1 MRNNN
6 GAAIRRLSSQSL
18 KNNRIR
24 NVFAVLAITLTGML
38 FTAVFSFLGGMMQ
51 ISQETTMHEVGGR
64 FHAGLKHAT
73 MEQYEKVAANPL
85 VKRNSYNI
93 LISRV
98 DNILRRQAE
107 VRYLPSKENL
117 PDYFITLQ
125 EGSMPVAESEIVVD
139 TYVLDELNVP
149 HRVGEKIVLRIPFL
163 ADMIEKEFTV
173 SGWYQGDS
181 IGHASQIFISE
192 EFWLQLKGTHT
203 EEDFKAWG
211 EEHPEDNGVGLL
223 SGQLFFDNVS
233 NIEEKVQTVIREAGY
248 EPETELDYG
257 VNWAYM
263 SNRLESVDFV
273 TLLLLSC
280 VVLIIL
286 LTGYLI
292 INNIFQISVM
302 NDIRFYGLLKTIG
315 TTRKQLSRLIMR
327 QVLMLSII
335 GIPVGLLLGF
345 VIVKISMPFML
356 QFIDY
361 GGLKISLK
369 VNPWMILFAVFF
381 SVCTIFLSCRKP
393 GKIAGNVSPVE
404 AVKYT
409 EGMTVSP
416 KKKRKRHTFSLMGM
430 AFANLGRN
438 KKKTSVVVAAISLS
452 MVLLTLVMTGIGSFH
467 IEQFLEQRIVGDIM
481 IGNNIVFNVNSMYA
495 DYKIDSDY
503 VAFVRSQEGIQK
515 ENELWC
521 NLGSSVKLDEKGLEQ
536 FRKLE
541 QSGKLIHNEYIEQK
555 TQERLDGSNTLL
567 GGFVY
572 GYSDDLLKNLK
583 VLEGDLDIEKFQEG
597 NYILLGLFLGAG
609 EIEAADSL
617 YHPGDMVTI
626 SSVTEDS
633 VPHEVRNEEGET
645 IDVWYENRTEKEYE
659 VMAVVELPYSMD
671 IHRYSLN
678 GMDVVLPVR
687 ELRDGS
693 VLYNYCFAYSY
704 QIEET
709 YQEAFETAV
718 NNYVKNMS
726 SYVGYASKQTLIKEF
741 SGMIHAIAAM
751 GIGLAGVIGLIGILN
766 FINAVFT
773 GIIARKREFAMLQS
787 IGMTNRQLQKMLICE
802 GMGYVVFAGVISFIV
817 GSILAYAVLNALNN
831 VILFF
836 AYKFQILPFAIM
848 IPLLIIVAVVT
859 PVVSF
864 GRIQK
869 HSVVERLREAE

>member
-6 GAAIRRLSSQSL
+6 GAAIRRLSSRSL

-51 ISQETTMHEVGGR
+51 MSQETTMHEVGGR

-73 MEQYEKVAANPL
+73 TEQYEKVAANPL
-85 VKRNSYNI
+85 VERSSYNI
-93 LISRV
+93 LIGYAN
-98 DNILRRQAE
+98 NILRRQAE
-107 VRYLPSKENL
+107 VRYLPSEQDL

-125 EGSMPVAESEIVVD
+125 EGSMPVAEDEIVVD
-139 TYVLDELNVP
+139 TYVLDEFHVP
-149 HRVGEKIVLRIPFL
+149 HHIGEKVVLCIPFL
-163 ADMIEKEFTV
+163 GGIIEKEFTV

-192 EFWLQLKGTHT
+192 EFWLQCKGTLT
-203 EEDFKAWG
+203 EEDFKIWA
-211 EEHPEDNGVGLL
+211 EEHPESSGVGLL
-223 SGQLFFDNVS
+223 SGQLFFGNAS

-248 EPETELDYG
+248 EPGTELDYG

-263 SNRLESVDFV
+263 SNRLESVDFT

-280 VVLIIL
+280 VVLVIL

-302 NDIRFYGLLKTIG
+302 GDIRFYGLLKTIG

-335 GIPVGLLLGF
+335 GIPTGLLLGF
-345 VIVKISMPFML
+345 VIVKASIPFML
-356 QFIDY
+356 QFMDY
-361 GGLKISLK
+361 GDLEISLK
-369 VNPWMILFAVFF
+369 VNPWMMLFAAFF
-381 SVCTIFLSCRKP
+381 SVCTVFLSCRKP

-404 AVKYT
+404 AIKYT
-409 EGMTVSP
+409 EGMTVNL
-416 KKKRKRHTFSLMGM
+416 KKRKRHAFSLVGM
-430 AFANLGRN
+430 AFANLSRN
-438 KKKTSVVVAAISLS
+438 KKKTGAVIAAISLS
-452 MVLLTLVMTGIGSFH
+452 MVLLTLVMTGIGSFR

-481 IGNNIVFNVNSMYA
+481 IGNNIVFNTISRYA

-503 VAFVRSQEGIQK
+503 VALARSQEGIEK

-521 NLGSSVKLDEKGLEQ
+521 ALGSSVKLEEKGFDQ

-541 QSGKLIHNEYIEQK
+541 QAGKLIHNEYTEREI
-555 TQERLDGSNTLL
+555 QEKLDKSNALIS
-567 GGFVY
+567 GFVY

-583 VLEGDLDIEKFQEG
+583 VLEGSLDIEKFQKG
-597 NYILLGLFLGAG
+597 NYILLGLFRGMG
-609 EIEAADSL
+609 DIETADSL
-617 YHPGDMVTI
+617 YHPKDMVTI
-626 SSVTEDS
+626 SSITKDS
-633 VPHEVRNEEGET
+633 VPHEIRDESGEI
-645 IDVWYENRTEKEYE
+645 IDIWYENRTEKEYE

-671 IHRYSLN
+671 IHRYSYN
-678 GMDVVLPVR
+678 GMDVVLPIR
-687 ELRDGS
+687 ELQDGIY
-693 VLYNYCFAYSY
+693 LNNYCFAYSY
-704 QIEET
+704 QIEENC
-709 YQEAFETAV
+709 QKAFEAAIK
-718 NNYVKNMS
+718 NYVENVNP
-726 SYVGYASKQTLIKEF
+726 YTGYASKQTLRKEF
-741 SGMIHAIAAM
+741 SGMIHAITAI

-766 FINAVFT
+766 FVNAVFT

-787 IGMTNRQLQKMLICE
+787 IGMTSGQLQKMLICE
-802 GMGYVVFAGVISFIV
+802 GVSYIIFAGIISFIV
-817 GSILAYAVLNALNN
+817 GSILAYAVLSVLNN

-836 AYKFQILPFAIM
+836 AYQFQILPFVIM
-848 IPLLIIVAVVT
+848 IPLLIAVAIVI
-859 PVVSF
+859 PIISF

>member
-6 GAAIRRLSSQSL
+6 GAAIRRLSSRSL

-73 MEQYEKVAANPL
+73 TEQYEKVAANPL
-85 VKRNSYNI
+85 VSRSSYNI
-93 LISRV
+93 LIGCAN
-98 DNILRRQAE
+98 NILRRQAE
-107 VRYLPSKENL
+107 VRYLPSEEDL

-125 EGSMPVAESEIVVD
+125 EGNMPVAEDEIVVD
-139 TYVLDELNVP
+139 TYVLDEFHIP
-149 HRVGEKIVLRIPFL
+149 HHIGEKVVLCISFL
-163 ADMIEKEFTV
+163 GEMIEKEFTV

-192 EFWLQLKGTHT
+192 EFWLKLKGMHT
-203 EEDFKAWG
+203 EEDFKTWAK
-211 EEHPEDNGVGLL
+211 EHPKDNGVGLL
-223 SGQLFFDNVS
+223 SGQLFFGNAS

-263 SNRLESVDFV
+263 SNRLESVNFI

-280 VVLIIL
+280 VVLVIL

-302 NDIRFYGLLKTIG
+302 SDIRFYGLLKTIG
-315 TTRKQLSRLIMR
+315 TTRKQLSRLIVR

-335 GIPVGLLLGF
+335 GIPSGLLLGF
-345 VIVKISMPFML
+345 VIVKVSIPIML
-356 QFIDY
+356 QFMDY
-361 GGLKISLK
+361 GDLEISLK
-369 VNPWMILFAVFF
+369 VNPWMMLFAVFF

-404 AVKYT
+404 AIKYT
-409 EGMTVSP
+409 EGMTASLQ
-416 KKKRKRHTFSLMGM
+416 KKRKRHAFSLVGM
-430 AFANLGRN
+430 AFANLSRN
-438 KKKTSVVVAAISLS
+438 KKKTGVVIAAISLS

-481 IGNNIVFNVNSMYA
+481 IGNNIVFNTISSYA
-495 DYKIDSDY
+495 DYEIDSDY
-503 VAFVRSQEGIQK
+503 VALARSQEGIQK

-521 NLGSSVKLDEKGLEQ
+521 DLGSSVKLDEKGLDQ

-541 QSGKLIHNEYIEQK
+541 QAEKLIHNEYTEWEL
-555 TQERLDGSNTLL
+555 QEKLDGSNALI

-583 VLEGDLDIEKFQEG
+583 VLEGSLDIEKFQKG

-609 EIEAADSL
+609 HMEAADSL

-626 SSVTEDS
+626 SSITKDS
-633 VPHEVRNEEGET
+633 VPHEIRDESGE
-645 IDVWYENRTEKEYE
+645 IINIWYENRTEKEYE

-671 IHRYSLN
+671 IHRYSYN
-678 GMDVVLPVR
+678 GMDVVLPIR
-687 ELRDGS
+687 EIQDGMR
-693 VLYNYCFAYSY
+693 LNNYCFAYSY
-704 QIEET
+704 QIEENC
-709 YQEAFETAV
+709 QKAFETAI
-718 NNYVKNMS
+718 NNYVENVNPYM
-726 SYVGYASKQTLIKEF
+726 GYASKQTLIKEF
-741 SGMIHAIAAM
+741 SGMIHVIAAM

-766 FINAVFT
+766 FVNAVFT

-787 IGMTNRQLQKMLICE
+787 IGMTKGQLQKMLIYE
-802 GMGYVVFAGVISFIV
+802 GVSYIVFAGIISFII
-817 GSILAYAVLNALNN
+817 GSILAYAVLSVLNN

-836 AYKFQILPFAIM
+836 AYQFQILPFVIM
-848 IPLLIIVAVVT
+848 IPLLIAVAIVT
-859 PVVSF
+859 PIVSF